1 MSFGSWLQ
9 NLGNKVA
16 STFKKDANTLDGF
29 FKSLG
34 QNIANAEQTIEKDI
48 EQAVAKDIAPIIEGI
63 AALAGPG
70 SAEKI
75 ILDPFSLVQS
85 GGGTNLR
92 KDLTIPSTPINI
104 SASGDSN
111 REPPVITLTPKISL
125 ENSDIDGEPIASF
138 SLSYG
143 GQLPTVSNRQIQGGL
158 GTNISLNAFANLDIG
173 FNLKI
178 ELKDKGT
185 FQLPSIGYK
194 PGDQSGGKTKQ
205 FSYQESD
212 GITSISAGIGFG
224 GSITYTSNEPKTIEL
239 DVSLD
244 TLTAM
249 NASIVIGANY
259 DLGDNSIR
267 NIFDLL
273 SNPAGITKLVK
284 GDLKSYFD
292 FYGDPTFKPDLTPK
306 INDSVSGKTI
316 DSTTDSAIL
325 DALTG
330 LELDFNINP
339 GVTLSAG
346 LIAKEEGTG
355 VSLVSMNLP
364 ISLENAISIGL
375 DNQGNPQITDT
386 ISVDAGINLE
396 ALGFSVEDTI
406 SLPGFVYDIG
416 SLDIEIGKFD
426 LIPTSIA
433 DTFIPNVSE
442 TFNLANTLSFDGI
455 KLYNQDT

>member
-1 MSFGSWLQ
+1 
-9 NLGNKVA
+9 
-16 STFKKDANTLDGF
+16 
-29 FKSLG
+29 
-34 QNIANAEQTIEKDI
+34 
-48 EQAVAKDIAPIIEGI
+48 
-63 AALAGPG
+63 
-70 SAEKI
+70 
-75 ILDPFSLVQS
+75 
-85 GGGTNLR
+85 
-92 KDLTIPSTPINI
+92 
-104 SASGDSN
+104 
-111 REPPVITLTPKISL
+111 KISL
-125 ENSDIDGEPIASF
+125 ESSYDEGEQLASF
-138 SLSYG
+138 SLEYG

-158 GTNISLNAFANLDIG
+158 GANINLNAFANLDIG

-185 FQLPSIGYK
+185 FQLPSIGYT

-244 TLTAM
+244 TVTAM
-249 NASIVIGANY
+249 DAAIVIGANY

-273 SNPAGITKLVK
+273 SNPAGISKLVK
-284 GDLKSYFD
+284 GDLKSDFG
-292 FYGDPTFKPDLTPK
+292 FYGDPTFQPDLVPK
-306 INDSVSGKTI
+306 INASVSGKTI
-316 DSTTDSAIL
+316 DSTSDSAIR

-355 VSLVSMNLP
+355 VSLVSINLP
-364 ISLENAISIGL
+364 IFLENAISIGL

-416 SLDIEIGKFD
+416 SLDIEIGKFN

-433 DTFIPNVSE
+433 NTFIPNVSE

-455 KLYNQDT
+455 NLYNQNT

>member
-16 STFKKDANTLDGF
+16 STFKKDANTVDDF

-70 SAEKI
+70 NAEKI
-75 ILDPFSLVQS
+75 ILNPFSVVQS
-85 GGGTNLR
+85 GVGTNLR

-111 REPPVITLTPKISL
+111 GEPPIITLTPKISL
-125 ENSDIDGEPIASF
+125 ESSYDEGEQLASF
-138 SLSYG
+138 SLEYG

-158 GTNISLNAFANLDIG
+158 GANINLDAFANLDIG

-185 FQLPSIGYK
+185 FQLPSIGYT

-244 TLTAM
+244 TSTAM
-249 NASIVIGANY
+249 DASIVIGANY

-273 SNPAGITKLVK
+273 SNPAGI
-284 GDLKSYFD
+284 S
-292 FYGDPTFKPDLTPK
+292 
-306 INDSVSGKTI
+306 
-316 DSTTDSAIL
+316 
-325 DALTG
+325 
-330 LELDFNINP
+330 
-339 GVTLSAG
+339 
-346 LIAKEEGTG
+346 
-355 VSLVSMNLP
+355 
-364 ISLENAISIGL
+364 
-375 DNQGNPQITDT
+375 
-386 ISVDAGINLE
+386 
-396 ALGFSVEDTI
+396 
-406 SLPGFVYDIG
+406 
-416 SLDIEIGKFD
+416 
-426 LIPTSIA
+426 
-433 DTFIPNVSE
+433 
-442 TFNLANTLSFDGI
+442 
-455 KLYNQDT
+455 